1 MTGTSVTLA
10 APTADGDA
18 VPSGT
23 ALLVHNTS
31 GGALNLTIVTGGTV
45 GARAIPDDV
54 ISVPAGA
61 WRLVGPFTESVLPQT
76 SGTTKDLVHV
86 DYATPA
92 SWERALLDMGS

>member
-1 MTGTSVTLA
+1 MTGATATPA
-10 APTADGDA
+10 APTVDGDA
-18 VPSGT
+18 IRPGT

-45 GARAIPDDV
+45 GSRAVPDDV

-61 WRLVGPFTESVLPQT
+61 WRLVGNFTESVLPQT

-92 SWERALLDMGS
+92 SWERVLIGLGV